1 MNTRN
6 IMSTRNK
13 SFTLGLVSAGLL
25 FSAMAFA
32 DDDAKRLP
40 ETKISLTEAIAI
52 AEKNQNGRAYEASL
66 DDDGPA
72 LKYEIG
78 VLVGEKT
85 FEVDVDATTGE
96 LGKVREDRD

>member
-1 MNTRN
+1 
-6 IMSTRNK
+6 MSTSK
-13 SFTLGLVSAGLL
+13 KPLALVFAVTGLL
-25 FSAMAFA
+25 FAGAVVA
-32 DDDAKRLP
+32 DNEAKRLV

-72 LKYEIG
+72 LKYEVG

-85 FEVDVDATTGE
+85 YEVDVDAASGE
-96 LGKVREDRD
+96 VGKVREDRD